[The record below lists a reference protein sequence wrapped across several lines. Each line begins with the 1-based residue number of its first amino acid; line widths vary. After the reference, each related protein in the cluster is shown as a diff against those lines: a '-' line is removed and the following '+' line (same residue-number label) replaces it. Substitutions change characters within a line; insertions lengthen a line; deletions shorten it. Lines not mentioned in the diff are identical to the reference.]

1 MSGALWAADAHRAIL
16 AVWRI
21 EQPRLITSLAR
32 MLRDVPLAED
42 LTQEALLTALEH
54 WPETGVPERP
64 GAWLMATAKRR
75 ALDHLRRGR
84 MLERKHE
91 LVARDM
97 EAEQQT
103 MPDLDSALDD
113 DIGDELLRLVF
124 TACHPRLSRE
134 ARAALALRMICGL
147 TTEEIARAF
156 LQPEATIAQRIVRA
170 KRALSESGLTYE
182 TPRGEELSERLSS
195 VLEVVY
201 LIFNE
206 GYTASRGEDWLRPQ
220 LCNEALRM
228 GRVLTAVAPLEPEA
242 RALLALMELNAS
254 RAMARVDAAGEPIL
268 LLEQDR
274 TLWDQIQIGRG
285 LRALAH
291 ARQLGGVGGVYNL
304 QAEIAA
310 CHAEART
317 AADTNWPRIAA
328 LYTELSTVTHSPIV
342 DLNRAVAVGMAEGPE
357 VALIIVD
364 RLAREPALKG
374 YHLLPSVRGDLLHKL
389 GRHQEARVDFEAA
402 AEMAG
407 NRRERD
413 LLRRRAVEAARA
425 GGLLQK

>member
-1 MSGALWAADAHRAIL
+1 MTAADAHRAIL

-42 LTQEALLTALEH
+42 LTQEALLAALEY
-54 WPETGVPERP
+54 WPATGVPEKP

-84 MLERKHE
+84 MLERKHKI
-91 LVARDM
+91 VALDM
-97 EAEQQT
+97 GAEQQA

-113 DIGDELLRLVF
+113 DIGDEMLRLIF

-156 LQPEATIAQRIVRA
+156 LLPGATIAQRVVRA
-170 KRALSESGLTYE
+170 KRTLSESGLAYE
-182 TPRGEELSERLSS
+182 TPRGEELAERLAS

-206 GYTASRGEDWLRPQ
+206 GYTAARGDDWLRPQ

-228 GRVLTAVAPLEPEA
+228 GRVLASIAPHEPEVHG
-242 RALLALMELNAS
+242 LLALMELNAS
-254 RAMARVDAAGEPIL
+254 RTAARTDASGEPIL
-268 LLEQDR
+268 MLDQNR
-274 TLWDQIQIGRG
+274 AQWDQLQIRRG
-285 LRALAH
+285 LRTLAR
-291 ARQLGGVGGVYNL
+291 ARELGGACGFYVL
-304 QAEIAA
+304 QAAIIA

-317 AADTNWPRIAA
+317 AAETDWRRIAGFYA
-328 LYTELSTVTHSPIV
+328 ELAAIVPSPIV
-342 DLNRAVAVGMAEGPE
+342 ELNRAVAVGMAEGPQ
-357 VALIIVD
+357 AGLSIAD
-364 RLAREPALKG
+364 GLMREPVLKS
-374 YHLLPSVRGDLLHKL
+374 YHLLPSVRGDLLRKL
-389 GRHQEARVDFEAA
+389 GRYEEARAAFEAA
-402 AEMAG
+402 AALAG
-407 NRRERD
+407 NRREHDMLIRRAAEAAD
-413 LLRRRAVEAARA
+413 ALRRTC
-425 GGLLQK
+425 